1 MQEIIAVVQLCC
13 LIGGLG
19 VILVALLIGF
29 RLLGIVRQNEEKF
42 HGIMDTIYQAREPIL
57 ASLHHAEHIL
67 ADAKIIAEQS
77 KQASM
82 IVQEKMEK
90 VDIESLNA
98 LFTQAGAFARNVQVV
113 NHALSESVLPP
124 ITRIA
129 KMSRALQRA
138 VDAFLQRI
146 GR

>member
-13 LIGGLG
+13 LVGGLG
-19 VILVALLIGF
+19 IILVALLIAF
-29 RLLGIVRQNEEKF
+29 RLLSIVRQNEGKF
-42 HGIMDTIYQAREPIL
+42 HGIMDTIHQAREPIL

-77 KQASM
+77 KQAS
-82 IVQEKMEK
+82 ITVNQK
-90 VDIESLNA
+90 IETIDVNSLNA
-98 LFTQAGAFARNVQVV
+98 LLTQAGSLARNVQIV
-113 NHALSESVLPP
+113 NSALSESVLPP